1 MTSVYSI
8 GHSSQPVADL
18 LGRLVENEIDAVVD
32 VRSAPYSRRFPDFDL
47 PALRDKL
54 AAAGLRYIHM
64 PELGG
69 RPGDRSFYD
78 ADGRV
83 LYSRLAASEAFRA
96 GLERLI
102 KGAEARKV
110 AVLCSE
116 EDPLRCH
123 RWRLIGITLE
133 ESGVPMLH
141 IRADGRLET
150 HHDVLLRDEAEHPE
164 AYQLELLGAD
174 ETDRWRSTRPVR
186 R

>member
-8 GHSSQPVADL
+8 GHSSQPVAGL
-18 LGRLVENEIDAVVD
+18 LGRLAEHEINAVVD
-32 VRSAPYSRRFPDFDL
+32 VRSVPYSRRFPDFDL
-47 PALRDKL
+47 PTLRERV
-54 AAAGLRYIHM
+54 AATGLRYIHM

-69 RPGDRSFYD
+69 RPGGRSFYD

-83 LYSRLAASEAFRA
+83 LYSRLAASDAFRA

-102 KGAEARKV
+102 KGAATRRV

-123 RWRLIGITLE
+123 RWRLIGIMLE
-133 ESGVPMLH
+133 KSGVPMLH

-164 AYQLELLGAD
+164 TYQLELLGAED
-174 ETDRWRSTRPVR
+174 TDRWRSTRPVR